1 MLGIC
6 CIFVRNYNK
15 MRRLIFA
22 IVLWGA
28 ALVSSFGQINTDR
41 VLSIGRNALYFEDY
55 VLSIQYFNDVIA
67 VKPYL
72 PEPYLYRSIAKIYLE
87 DYTGAEIDA
96 TACIE
101 RNPFITTAYQV
112 RGIARQN
119 TKNYDG
125 AIQDFNEGLKIQP
138 ENKVF
143 LRSLGVSYA
152 LKNDFVKADSC
163 FDNFVK
169 LFPSEPS
176 AYLTRA
182 QLKMEMNDSI
192 AALSNLNR
200 AIELDKSSSY
210 AFGLRGMIF
219 EGQEKHSEAMK
230 DLDMAIKLDPE
241 QSAYYI
247 NRGLIKYNTN
257 DLRGALT
264 DYDQAIEIDPQS
276 VISLYNRG
284 LLRAQIGDRNRAIN
298 DFSAVLDIEPDNT
311 FASYNRAI
319 LRDEVGDLRGAIQ
332 DYTDVFAQ
340 HPNFFPALYAR
351 AEDNRKLGRSKAADD
366 DFKQAFLV
374 EQRVKKEREAR
385 DKQRREL
392 LALGVQ
398 NPDSIIYADPN
409 AEDLEVDD
417 EERTRNETDRNI
429 RKFNRIMT
437 ASGDDRATRYQSNI
451 RGRIQDRNFTV
462 ELQPMFVLTYY
473 EKMDEV
479 HQNIYFEKTLSDFNR
494 ASLLSRRLKVVCQ
507 EPMLTQS
514 QVQVHFTSI
523 DDYSRMIGVSGGN
536 LISFFGR
543 SLDFMLVQ
551 DYQNAI
557 ADLNQVLMRKDNFIL
572 AYFNRAVVRF
582 RQLEISERA
591 GIVSANVKTGEEE
604 LKNSALAAI
613 GTQQSQAANVISGI
627 KINSNVLSAQEKAR
641 LEAERQQQAR
651 KVECDLCMR
660 DLDKVIELSPT
671 FVYAYYN
678 RAFISSKLNNL
689 DAALEDLNKAI
700 ELYPGF
706 AEAYYNRAL
715 VYLRMGKTKQGVQD
729 LSKAG
734 ELGLAVAYSVLKRA
748 NQN

>member
-1 MLGIC
+1 
-6 CIFVRNYNK
+6 
-15 MRRLIFA
+15 MRRILSIIALFCTVTA
-22 IVLWGA
+22 GA
-28 ALVSSFGQINTDR
+28 LAQINTDR
-41 VLSIGRNALYFEDY
+41 VLAIGRNALYFEDY
-55 VLSIQYFNDVIA
+55 VLSIQYFNDVIS

-72 PEPYLYRSIAKIYLE
+72 PEPYLYRSIAKVYLD
-87 DYTGAEIDA
+87 DYTGAQDDA
-96 TACIE
+96 TACLD

-119 TKNYDG
+119 LHDYDG
-125 AIQDFNEGLKIQP
+125 AIADFIEGLKIQP

-152 LKNDFVKADSC
+152 LKKDYVKADSC
-163 FDNFVK
+163 FENFIR

-192 AALSNLNR
+192 AALNNLNKT
-200 AIELDKSSSY
+200 IELDKSSSY
-210 AFGLRGMIF
+210 AFGMRGMIL
-219 EGQEKHSEAMK
+219 EGQEKHSEAIR

-241 QSAYYI
+241 QSAFYI

-257 DLRGALT
+257 DLRGALS
-264 DYDQAIEIDPQS
+264 DYDFAIEIDPES

-284 LLRAQIGDRNRAIN
+284 LLRAQLGDRNKAIK
-298 DFSAVLDIEPDNT
+298 DFSSVLDLEPDNT

-319 LRDEVGDLRGAIQ
+319 LRDEVGDLRGAIE
-332 DYTDVFAQ
+332 DYTNVFAQ

-351 AEDNRKLGRSKAADD
+351 AEDNRKLGRNAAADD

-374 EQRVKKEREAR
+374 EQRVKKERDAR
-385 DKQRREL
+385 DKRRVEL
-392 LALGVQ
+392 IAQGVQ
-398 NPDSIIYADPN
+398 NPDSILYADSDSQ
-409 AEDLEVDD
+409 DLELDD
-417 EERTRNETDRNI
+417 EAKTRREGERNI

-437 ASGDDRATRYQSNI
+437 ASNDDRASRYESNI

-462 ELQPMFVLTYY
+462 ELQPMFVLSYY
-473 EKMDEV
+473 EKTDDV

-494 ASLLSRRLKVVCQ
+494 AALLSRRLKVVCD
-507 EPMLTQS
+507 EPMLTET
-514 QVQVHFTSI
+514 QVQVHFSSI
-523 DDYSRMIGVSGGN
+523 DDYSRMIDISGGN
-536 LISFFGR
+536 LIHYFGR

-557 ADLNQVLMRKDNFIL
+557 SDLNQVLMRKDNFIL
-572 AYFNRAVVRF
+572 AYFNRAVVRY
-582 RQLEISERA
+582 RQIEISERA
-591 GIVSANVKTGEEE
+591 GVVTANASGEEE

-613 GTQQSQAANVISGI
+613 GTQSSQAAQVGLLGGI
-627 KINSNVLSAQEKAR
+627 KINSKVLSAQEKAK

-651 KVECDLCMR
+651 KVECDLAMR

-678 RAFISSKLNNL
+678 RAFISSKMNNL
-689 DAALEDLNKAI
+689 DAALNDLNRAI

-706 AEAYYNRAL
+706 AEAYYNRGL
-715 VYLRMGKTKQGVQD
+715 IYLRMGKTRQGIQD

-748 NQN
+748 NSD

>member
-1 MLGIC
+1 MTVAVVC
-6 CIFVRNYNK
+6 SY
-15 MRRLIFA
+15 A
-22 IVLWGA
+22 
-28 ALVSSFGQINTDR
+28 QINTDR
-41 VLSIGRNALYFEDY
+41 VLAIGRNALYFEDY
-55 VLSIQYFNDVIA
+55 VLSIQYFNNVIS

-72 PEPYLYRSIAKIYLE
+72 PEPYLYRSIAKVYLE
-87 DYTGAEIDA
+87 DYTGAEEDA
-96 TACIE
+96 SLCLE

-119 TKNYDG
+119 LGEYEG
-125 AIQDFNEGLKIQP
+125 AIEDFYEGLKIQP

-152 LKNDFVKADSC
+152 LKKDFIKADSC
-163 FDNFVK
+163 FANFVR

-182 QLKMEMNDSI
+182 QLKIEMNDSI
-192 AALSNLNR
+192 SALSNLNK

-210 AFGLRGMIF
+210 AFGLRGMIL
-219 EGQEKHSEAMK
+219 EGQERHKDALA

-241 QSAYYI
+241 QPSYYI
-247 NRGLIKYNTN
+247 NRGLVKYNTN
-257 DLRGALT
+257 DLRGALS
-264 DYDQAIEIDPQS
+264 DYDQAIEIDPHS

-284 LLRAQIGDRNRAIN
+284 LLRAQLGDRNKAIS
-298 DFSAVLDIEPDNT
+298 DFSAVLNIEPENT

-319 LRDEVGDLRGAIQ
+319 LRDEVGDLRGAID
-332 DYTDVFAQ
+332 DYTAVFAQ

-351 AEDNRKLGRSKAADD
+351 AENNRKLGHNAAADE

-374 EQRVKKEREAR
+374 EQRVKKERDAR
-385 DKQRREL
+385 MKRRSEL
-392 LALGVQ
+392 LSQGVQ
-398 NPDSIIYADPN
+398 NPDSILYADN
-409 AEDLEVDD
+409 SAADEELDD
-417 EERTRNETDRNI
+417 EAKTRRESDRNI

-437 ASGDDRATRYQSNI
+437 ASSDDRATRYDSNI

-462 ELQPMFVLTYY
+462 ELQPMFVLSYY
-473 EKMDEV
+473 EKTDDI

-494 ASLLSRRLKVVCQ
+494 AGLLSKRLKVVCD
-507 EPMLTQS
+507 EPMLSQT
-514 QVQVHFTSI
+514 QVQAHFSSI
-523 DDYSRMIGVSGGN
+523 DDYSRMIDLSGGS
-536 LISFFGR
+536 LIHYFGR

-557 ADLNQVLMRKDNFIL
+557 TDLNQVLMRKDNFIL

-582 RQLEISERA
+582 RQIEISERA
-591 GIVSANVKTGEEE
+591 GIVNANGGEDE

-613 GTQQSQAANVISGI
+613 GSQSSQSMQMGNFGSIR
-627 KINSNVLSAQEKAR
+627 INSNVLTAQEKAR
-641 LEAERQQQAR
+641 IEAERQQQAR
-651 KVECDLCMR
+651 KVECDLAMR

-689 DAALEDLNKAI
+689 DAALNDLNKAI
-700 ELYPGF
+700 ELYPEF
-706 AEAYYNRAL
+706 AEAYYNRGL
-715 VYLRMGKTKQGVQD
+715 VYLRMGKTRLGIQD

-734 ELGLAVAYSVLKRA
+734 ELGLAIAYSVLKRA
-748 NQN
+748 QD

>member
-1 MLGIC
+1 MKRVLSILAMLCTTLIC
-6 CIFVRNYNK
+6 SY
-15 MRRLIFA
+15 A
-22 IVLWGA
+22 
-28 ALVSSFGQINTDR
+28 QINTDR
-41 VLSIGRNALYFEDY
+41 VLAIGRNALYFEDY
-55 VLSIQYFNDVIA
+55 VLSIQYFNNVIS

-72 PEPYLYRSIAKIYLE
+72 PEPYLYRSIAKVYLE
-87 DYTGAEIDA
+87 DYTGAEEDA
-96 TACIE
+96 TACLE

-119 TKNYDG
+119 LKEYDG
-125 AIQDFNEGLKIQP
+125 AIEDFIEGLKIQP

-152 LKNDFVKADSC
+152 LKDDYQKADSC
-163 FDNFVK
+163 FENFIR

-192 AALSNLNR
+192 QALDNLNK
-200 AIELDKSSSY
+200 AIQLDKSSSF
-210 AFGLRGMIF
+210 AFGLRGMIL
-219 EGQEKHSEAMK
+219 EGQEKHKEAIK

-241 QSAYYI
+241 QASYYI

-257 DLRGALT
+257 DLRGALS

-284 LLRAQIGDRNRAIN
+284 LLRAQLGDRNRAIK
-298 DFSAVLDIEPDNT
+298 DFSSVLEIEPDNT

-319 LRDEVGDLRGAIQ
+319 LREEVGDLRGANE
-332 DYTDVFAQ
+332 DYTNVFAQ

-351 AEDNRKLGRSKAADD
+351 SENNRKLGRNSAADE

-374 EQRVKKEREAR
+374 EQRVKKERDAR
-385 DKQRREL
+385 EKQRKEL
-392 LALGVQ
+392 IAQGVQ
-398 NPDSIIYADPN
+398 NPDSIIYADPSTRD
-409 AEDLEVDD
+409 EDLDD
-417 EERTRNETDRNI
+417 EARTRREGDRNI

-437 ASGDDRATRYQSNI
+437 AGNDDRATKYDSNI

-462 ELQPMFVLTYY
+462 ELQPMFLLSYY
-473 EKMDEV
+473 EKTDEV

-494 ASLLSRRLKVVCQ
+494 AALLSRRLKVVCD
-507 EPMLTQS
+507 EPMLNQA
-514 QVQVHFTSI
+514 QVQAHFASI
-523 DDYSRMIGVSGGN
+523 DDYSRLIGISGGS
-536 LISFFGR
+536 LIDYFGR

-557 ADLNQVLMRKDNFIL
+557 SDLNMVLMRKDNFIL

-582 RQLEISERA
+582 RQIEISERA
-591 GIVSANVKTGEEE
+591 GVVSATVQTGDDD
-604 LKNSALAAI
+604 LRNSALAAI
-613 GTQQSQAANVISGI
+613 GSQSNQAMQMGNFGNI

-641 LEAERQQQAR
+641 IEAERQQQAR
-651 KVECDLCMR
+651 KVECDLAMR

-678 RAFISSKLNNL
+678 RAYISSKMNNL
-689 DAALEDLNKAI
+689 EAALNDLNKAI

-706 AEAYYNRAL
+706 AEAYYNRGL
-715 VYLRMGKTKQGVQD
+715 IYLRMGKTRQGIQD

-748 NQN
+748 NSD

>member
-1 MLGIC
+1 MKRILS
-6 CIFVRNYNK
+6 IFVSLY
-15 MRRLIFA
+15 MAIICSFA
-22 IVLWGA
+22 
-28 ALVSSFGQINTDR
+28 QINTDR
-41 VLSIGRNALYFEDY
+41 VLAIGRNALYFEDY
-55 VLSIQYFNDVIA
+55 VLSIQYFNDVIS

-72 PEPYLYRSIAKIYLE
+72 PEPYLYRSIAKVYLD
-87 DYTGAEIDA
+87 DYTGAAEDA
-96 TACIE
+96 TACLE

-119 TKNYDG
+119 LKEYDG
-125 AIQDFNEGLKIQP
+125 AIEDFIEGLKIQP

-152 LKNDFVKADSC
+152 LKNEYQKADSC
-163 FDNFVK
+163 FENFVR

-182 QLKMEMNDSI
+182 QLKMEMNDSV
-192 AALSNLNR
+192 AALYNLNK
-200 AIELDKSSSY
+200 AIEFDKSSSY
-210 AFGLRGMIF
+210 AFGMRGMIL
-219 EGQEKHSEAMK
+219 EGQEKHADAIK

-241 QSAYYI
+241 QPSFYI

-257 DLRGALT
+257 DYRGALA
-264 DYDQAIEIDPQS
+264 DYDQAIELDPHS

-284 LLRAQIGDRNRAIN
+284 LLRAQLGDRNRAIK
-298 DFSAVLDIEPDNT
+298 DFSSVLNIEPDNT

-319 LRDEVGDLRGAIQ
+319 LRDEIGDYRGAIE
-332 DYTDVFAQ
+332 DYTNVFAQ

-351 AEDNRKLGRSKAADD
+351 AEDNRKLGRSTAADD

-374 EQRVKKEREAR
+374 EQRVKKERDAR
-385 DKQRREL
+385 DKRRVEL
-392 LALGVQ
+392 IAEGVQ
-398 NPDSIIYADPN
+398 NPDSILYADN
-409 AEDLEVDD
+409 VDDDIDVDD
-417 EERTRNETDRNI
+417 EAKTRREGDKNI

-437 ASGDDRATRYQSNI
+437 ASAADGATRYDSSI

-462 ELQPMFVLTYY
+462 ELQPMFILSYY
-473 EKMDEV
+473 ENTENI
-479 HQNIYFEKTLSDFNR
+479 HQNIYFEKTISDFNR
-494 ASLLSRRLKVVCQ
+494 AGLLSRRLKVVCD
-507 EPMLTQS
+507 EPMLTEA
-514 QVQVHFTSI
+514 QVQAHFSSI
-523 DDYSRMIGVSGGN
+523 DDYSRMIDISGGN
-536 LISFFGR
+536 LIHYFGR

-557 ADLNQVLMRKDNFIL
+557 TDLNQVLMRKDNFIL

-582 RQLEISERA
+582 RQIEITERA
-591 GIVSANVKTGEEE
+591 GVVNANPQTGDEE

-613 GTQQSQAANVISGI
+613 GSQSSQAMQMGNFGTV
-627 KINSNVLSAQEKAR
+627 KINSNVLSAQEKAKIE
-641 LEAERQQQAR
+641 LERQQQIR
-651 KVECDLCMR
+651 KVECDLAMR

-689 DAALEDLNKAI
+689 DAALNDLNKAI

-706 AEAYYNRAL
+706 AEAYYNRGL
-715 VYLRMGKTKQGVQD
+715 IYLRMGRTRQGIQD

-748 NQN
+748 SSD